1 MTLCINTISN
11 NVDFNIELPGS
22 KSITLRNL
30 VLAALADGTTEI
42 ATPCDCDDTREMVE
56 CLGDLGIAIKTSED
70 YRRMTVKGRGGGF
83 TEGAVALNLGL
94 SGTSA
99 RFLIALSALRNEE
112 TRLAG
117 RGSLNERPNLPL
129 LEAVEQLGGRTVSS
143 DGGCLP
149 VSIRGPESF
158 GHSVRMQGDVSSQF
172 LSALLQI
179 APLIPDGL
187 EINVQGELV
196 SRPYV
201 DITLNEM
208 RKFGVEVENED
219 YRKFIVRPQPY
230 RSGARKVEGDAS
242 AASYFAA
249 LALIHG
255 GRVVFENLGAQSRQ
269 GDIRFFYICESLGA
283 RVQMNGDKTVIEG
296 PQDGRL
302 PPVEGGIDCED
313 IPDAALTLI
322 AVAPLIPGTTRITG
336 IGTLKHKECDRIECP
351 AAELR
356 KIGVDVKTG
365 ADFIEVGEIPSR
377 ARAGAGAGDTSETV
391 AIETYHDHRMAMSF
405 AVLGTRLGN
414 LNILDPD
421 VVGKTYPRFW
431 EDLEK
436 VYGIRV
442 ADRPPVDSSDTEFR
456 MVPNQSDLQ
465 QGMDDPG
472 SLKQHLD
479 DEDIERHLR
488 SEEGEA

>member
-1 MTLCINTISN
+1 MKINTISN
-11 NVDFNIELPGS
+11 IVDSNIELPGS

-30 VLAALADGTTEI
+30 VLAALAEGTTEI

-56 CLGDLGIAIKTSED
+56 CLGELGISIETSED
-70 YRRMTVKGRGGGF
+70 YRWMTVVGRGGGF
-83 TEGAVALNLGL
+83 TEGPVALNLGL

-99 RFLIALSALRNEE
+99 RFLIALSALRNDE
-112 TRLAG
+112 TQLVA

-158 GHSVRMQGDVSSQF
+158 RHSVRMRGDVSSQF
-172 LSALLQI
+172 FSALLQI

-187 EINVQGELV
+187 EINVLGELV

-208 RKFGVEVENED
+208 RKFGVEVDNRD
-219 YRKFIVRPQPY
+219 YRKFIVRPQRY

-249 LALIHG
+249 IALIHG

-269 GDIRFFYICESLGA
+269 GDIRFLSICESLGA
-283 RVQMNGDKTVIEG
+283 RVQMNGERTVIEG
-296 PQDGRL
+296 PKGGCLLPVDGD
-302 PPVEGGIDCED
+302 IDCED

-322 AVAPLIPGTTRITG
+322 AIAPLIPGTTRITG
-336 IGTLKHKECDRIECP
+336 IGTLKNKECDRIECP
-351 AAELR
+351 ATELQ
-356 KIGVDVKTG
+356 KIGVAVRTG
-365 ADFIEVGEIPSR
+365 ADSIEVGEIPSR
-377 ARAGAGAGDTSETV
+377 AGDTSETV
-391 AIETYHDHRMAMSF
+391 DIETYHDHRMAMSF
-405 AVLGTRLGN
+405 AVLSTHLGN

-421 VVGKTYPRFW
+421 VVRKTYPRFW
-431 EDLEK
+431 EDLER
-436 VYGIRV
+436 VY
-442 ADRPPVDSSDTEFR
+442 
-456 MVPNQSDLQ
+456 
-465 QGMDDPG
+465 
-472 SLKQHLD
+472 
-479 DEDIERHLR
+479 
-488 SEEGEA
+488 

>member
-1 MTLCINTISN
+1 MHINTISN
-11 NVDFNIELPGS
+11 NVDFSIELPGS

-56 CLGDLGIAIKTSED
+56 CLGELGISIETSED
-70 YRRMTVKGRGGGF
+70 YRRMTVEGRGGGF

-112 TRLAG
+112 TRLVG

-149 VSIRGPESF
+149 VSIRGPASF
-158 GHSVRMQGDVSSQF
+158 GHTVRMQGDVSSQF
-172 LSALLQI
+172 FSALLQI

-269 GDIRFFYICESLGA
+269 GDIHFLSICESLGA
-283 RVQMNGDKTVIEG
+283 HVQMNGERTVIEG
-296 PQDGRL
+296 PKDGRL
-302 PPVEGGIDCED
+302 PPVEGEIDCED

-356 KIGVDVKTG
+356 KIGVDVESGT
-365 ADFIEVGEIPSR
+365 DFIEVGEIPSW
-377 ARAGAGAGDTSETV
+377 AGAGDTTKTV
-391 AIETYHDHRMAMSF
+391 DIETCHDHRMAMSF
-405 AVLGTRLGN
+405 GVLGTRLGN

-431 EDLEK
+431 EDLAR
-436 VYGIRV
+436 VYGISV

-472 SLKQHLD
+472 SLKQNLD

>member
-1 MTLCINTISN
+1 MHINTISN

-56 CLGDLGIAIKTSED
+56 CLGDLGIEIETSKD
-70 YRRMTVKGRGGGF
+70 FRKLTVEGKGGRF
-83 TEGAVALNLGL
+83 TDGSVTLGLGL

-99 RFLIALSALRNEE
+99 RFLIALSALRTEE
-112 TRLAG
+112 TRLVG

-129 LEAVEQLGGRTVSS
+129 FNAVEQMGGATESAHR
-143 DGGCLP
+143 GCLP
-149 VSIRGPESF
+149 VSIRGPSRF
-158 GHSVRMQGDVSSQF
+158 RRSVRMKGDVSSQF

-179 APLIPDGL
+179 GPLLPNGL
-187 EINVQGELV
+187 EIKVEGELV

-208 RKFGVEVENED
+208 RKFGVVVENKD
-219 YRKFIVRPQPY
+219 YRKFSVRPQRY

-255 GRVVFENLGAQSRQ
+255 GRVVFENLGSRTRQ
-269 GDIRFFYICESLGA
+269 GDIRFLSICESLGA
-283 RVQMNGDKTVIEG
+283 HVQMDDNKTVFEG
-296 PQDGRL
+296 PGVGRVR
-302 PPVEGGIDCED
+302 PVNHAIDCTD

-322 AVAPLIPGTTRITG
+322 AISPLIPGTTRITG
-336 IGTLKHKECDRIECP
+336 IGTLKNKECDRIECP

-356 KIGVDVKTG
+356 KIGVALETG
-365 ADFIEVGEIPSR
+365 DDYIEVSDVSAGTGKPGEVV
-377 ARAGAGAGDTSETV
+377 D
-391 AIETYHDHRMAMSF
+391 IETYRDHRMAMSF
-405 AVLGTRLGN
+405 AVLGTKLGN
-414 LNILDPD
+414 LNILDPE

-431 EDLEK
+431 EDLAR
-436 VYGIRV
+436 GG
-442 ADRPPVDSSDTEFR
+442 
-456 MVPNQSDLQ
+456 N
-465 QGMDDPG
+465 
-472 SLKQHLD
+472 
-479 DEDIERHLR
+479 LR
-488 SEEGEA
+488 SI

>member
-1 MTLCINTISN
+1 MKINTISN
-11 NVDFNIELPGS
+11 NVNSNIELPGS

-30 VLAALADGTTEI
+30 VLAALAEGTTEI

-56 CLGDLGIAIKTSED
+56 CLGELGITIETGAD
-70 YRRMTVKGRGGGF
+70 YRWITVEGRGGGF
-83 TEGAVALNLGL
+83 KEGPVALNLGL

-112 TRLAG
+112 TRLVG

-129 LEAVEQLGGRTVSS
+129 LEALEQLGGSTASS

-158 GHSVRMQGDVSSQF
+158 RHSVQMQGEVSSQF
-172 LSALLQI
+172 FSALLQI

-187 EINVQGELV
+187 EINVQGQLV

-201 DITLNEM
+201 DITLDEM

-219 YRKFIVRPQPY
+219 YRKFIVRPQRY
-230 RSGARKVEGDAS
+230 RPGARTVEGDAS

-269 GDIRFFYICESLGA
+269 GDIRFLSICESLGA
-283 RVQMNGDKTVIEG
+283 RVQMNGERTVIEG
-296 PQDGRL
+296 PEDGRVL
-302 PPVEGGIDCED
+302 PVDGEVDCED

-322 AVAPLIPGTTRITG
+322 AIAPLIPGKTRITG

-356 KIGVDVKTG
+356 KTGVDVETG
-365 ADFIEVGEIPSR
+365 VDFIEV
-377 ARAGAGAGDTSETV
+377 SELPASVLNATEEV
-391 AIETYHDHRMAMSF
+391 DIETYHDHRMAMSL

-431 EDLEK
+431 EDLAR
-436 VYGIRV
+436 VYGIGAAERH
-442 ADRPPVDSSDTEFR
+442 PVETSDTGSR
-456 MVPNQSDLQ
+456 LVPNQSGLV
-465 QGMDDPG
+465 QGMDDPDN
-472 SLKQHLD
+472 LKRLLE
-479 DEDIERHLR
+479 DEEVERHLP
-488 SEEGEA
+488 SQEGEA

>member
-1 MTLCINTISN
+1 MKINTISN
-11 NVDFNIELPGS
+11 NINLSVELPGS

-30 VLAALADGTTEI
+30 VLAALAEGTTEI

-56 CLGDLGIAIKTSED
+56 CLDELGISIETSED
-70 YRRMTVKGRGGGF
+70 YRRITVEGRGGGF
-83 TEGAVALNLGL
+83 KEGPVALNLGL

-112 TRLAG
+112 TRLVG

-129 LEAVEQLGGRTVSS
+129 LEALEQLGGRTEYS

-149 VSIRGPESF
+149 VTIRGPGSF

-172 LSALLQI
+172 FSALLQI

-187 EINVQGELV
+187 EIDVRGELV

-201 DITLNEM
+201 DITLHEM
-208 RKFGVEVENED
+208 RKFGVEVENRE
-219 YRKFIVRPQPY
+219 YRKFIVRPQRY

-249 LALIHG
+249 LAVIHG
-255 GRVVFENLGAQSRQ
+255 GRVIFENLGSQTRQ
-269 GDIRFFYICESLGA
+269 GDIRFLSICESLGA
-283 RVQMNGDKTVIEG
+283 RVQMDRDRTVIEG
-296 PQDGRL
+296 PKDGRVL
-302 PPVEGGIDCED
+302 PVEGAIDCED

-322 AVAPLIPGTTRITG
+322 AISPLIPGTTRIAG
-336 IGTLKHKECDRIECP
+336 IGTLKNKECDRIECP

-356 KIGVDVKTG
+356 KTGVAVETG
-365 ADFIEVGEIPSR
+365 DDCIEVSEVPGRS
-377 ARAGAGAGDTSETV
+377 GDAEEV
-391 AIETYHDHRMAMSF
+391 VDIETYHDHRMAMSF

-431 EDLEK
+431 EDLAL
-436 VYGIRV
+436 VR
-442 ADRPPVDSSDTEFR
+442 
-456 MVPNQSDLQ
+456 
-465 QGMDDPG
+465 G
-472 SLKQHLD
+472 SVL
-479 DEDIERHLR
+479 
-488 SEEGEA
+488 